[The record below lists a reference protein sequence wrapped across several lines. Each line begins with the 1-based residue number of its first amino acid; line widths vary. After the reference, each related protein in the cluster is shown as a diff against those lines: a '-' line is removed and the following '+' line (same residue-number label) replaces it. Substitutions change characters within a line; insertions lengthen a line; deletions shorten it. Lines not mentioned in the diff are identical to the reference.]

1 MSSPAARPPSR
12 RPARQPEPE
21 EPYPT
26 VPEPRQSHAGNVL
39 AILSVMAVL
48 AFGLWTAFST
58 LTTPDKPP
66 TKASPTSAPTT
77 QAAAKATPAP
87 TSAPT
92 AVAAGPT
99 SAPTSPTA
107 TASTGSRVHVVGA
120 GDTLYG
126 IARRYGTT
134 VEAIM
139 AANGF
144 NDRSKILHVGDRLI
158 IP

>member
-1 MSSPAARPPSR
+1 MSSQTARTTTKRAPHKT
-12 RPARQPEPE
+12 ELE
-21 EPYPT
+21 EPYP
-26 VPEPRQSHAGNVL
+26 PILEPKQSHFGNVL

-48 AFGLWTAFST
+48 AFGLWAAFST
-58 LTTPDKPP
+58 LTSDEKPGA
-66 TKASPTSAPTT
+66 KAS
-77 QAAAKATPAP
+77 ATAAP
-87 TSAPT
+87 TSAAAQATTAPT
-92 AVAAGPT
+92 AAPT
-99 SAPTSPTA
+99 ALATSPTTTPTQA
-107 TASTGSRVHVVGA
+107 TTTTASTGEKIHVVGA

-144 NDRSKILHVGDRLI
+144 TDRSKILHVGDKLV